1 MKPEIKY
8 SDDLKIMYRT
18 FAGEVNFT
26 EVMESWKW
34 LIRND
39 MIGNDL
45 IGILNDFSKA
55 ELKMDRKNLE
65 HLMFLFKEYSTIFTR
80 IKLAVVMTLPENII
94 LPILASREYPQFKNQ
109 AFSTLE
115 AAHNWLR
122 MT

>member
-55 ELKMDRKNLE
+55 ELKMDRRTWK